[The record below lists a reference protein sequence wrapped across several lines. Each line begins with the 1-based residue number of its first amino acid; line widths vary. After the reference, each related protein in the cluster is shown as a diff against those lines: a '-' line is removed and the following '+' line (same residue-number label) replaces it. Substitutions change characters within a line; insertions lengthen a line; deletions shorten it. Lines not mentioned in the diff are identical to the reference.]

1 MEDMVEKGLNSFL
14 SCVETGTDGQIMHI
28 TVLGRIASYY
38 YLTYTT
44 VRNFSE
50 TLKASMP
57 VEEVVQVLVDDT
69 EEVPVWHNKDNL
81 NTELAAQGE
90 SPHDGLPTHQDQR
103 DAAAAEPPVPALHRF
118 PQHPLPP
125 SSTRPSIP
133 SPY

>member
-1 MEDMVEKGLNSFL
+1 MKLDCERDIISHKVVAGTVQSRQDALDYITYWTFFLVQNPTYYGMEDMAEKGLNSFL

-57 VEEVVQVLVDDT
+57 VEEVVQVLVDAT
-69 EEVPVWHNKDNL
+69 LFEEVSVLHNEDNL
-81 NTELAAQGE
+81 VNTKVN
-90 SPHDGLPTHQDQR
+90 P
-103 DAAAAEPPVPALHRF
+103 
-118 PQHPLPP
+118 
-125 SSTRPSIP
+125 
-133 SPY
+133 